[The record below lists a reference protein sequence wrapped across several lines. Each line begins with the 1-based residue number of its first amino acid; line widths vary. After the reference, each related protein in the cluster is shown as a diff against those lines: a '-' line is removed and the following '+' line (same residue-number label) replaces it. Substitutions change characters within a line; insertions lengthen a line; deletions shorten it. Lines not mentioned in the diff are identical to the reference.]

1 MKIYNKIV
9 YDINNNII
17 EEDSYEYEGPLTL
30 ADFVTT
36 AAKAATPYIPYAV
49 AGTALF
55 GMQQAGA
62 IGKFNQSVSNRNV
75 LVKENEA
82 KILDYK
88 LTLDLARFNKAFEK
102 LEGTTTVALAKS
114 GVQTNSGTAANIKLS
129 NLYEKE
135 LEIQMMK
142 YNTEIGKA
150 EKLEEANFARING
163 EMARMNARMQQIQ
176 IASSVGSSLLTM
188 TG

>member
-1 MKIYNKIV
+1 M
-9 YDINNNII
+9 
-17 EEDSYEYEGPLTL
+17 GFL
-30 ADFVTT
+30 AP
-36 AAKAATPYIPYAV
+36 AAPYIV
-49 AGTALF
+49 GGTALA
-55 GMQQAGA
+55 GVSQVGA
-62 IGKFNQSVSNRNV
+62 IGKFNQSVSNRNA

-82 KILDYK
+82 KILDDK

-102 LEGTTTVALAKS
+102 LEGTTNAALAKS

-135 LEIQMMK
+135 LEIEMMK

-150 EKLEEANFARING
+150 AKLEEANFARING

-176 IASSVGSSLLTM
+176 IASATGSTLLTM

>member
-30 ADFVTT
+30 SGP
-36 AAKAATPYIPYAV
+36 AAAAAPYVV
-49 AGTALF
+49 AGTALL
-55 GMQQAGA
+55 GMRQAGA
-62 IGKFNQSVSNRNV
+62 IGKFNQSVSNRNA

-82 KILDYK
+82 KILDDK
-88 LTLDLARFNKAFEK
+88 LTLDLAKFNKAFEK

-150 EKLEEANFARING
+150 AKLEEANFARING

-176 IASSVGSSLLTM
+176 IASSAGSSLLTM

>member
-1 MKIYNKIV
+1 M
-9 YDINNNII
+9 
-17 EEDSYEYEGPLTL
+17 T
-30 ADFVTT
+30 AFV
-36 AAKAATPYIPYAV
+36 AATPYLV
-49 AGTALF
+49 GGSALL

-62 IGKFNQSVSNRNV
+62 IGKFNQDISNRNA

-82 KILDYK
+82 KILDDK

-129 NLYEKE
+129 NLHEKE

-150 EKLEEANFARING
+150 TKLEEANFARING
-163 EMARMNARMQQIQ
+163 EVAKMNARMQQLQ
-176 IASSVGSSLLTM
+176 IASSVGASLLTI
-188 TG
+188 TQ

>member
-9 YDINNNII
+9 YDINDNII

-30 ADFVTT
+30 AGPAFAAAATT
-36 AAKAATPYIPYAV
+36 ATPYLVGGSALL
-49 AGTALF
+49 GT
-55 GMQQAGA
+55 QQAGA
-62 IGKFNQSVSNRNV
+62 IGKFNQSVSNRNA

-82 KILDYK
+82 KILDDK

-102 LEGTTTVALAKS
+102 LEGTTNAALAKS

-135 LEIQMMK
+135 LEIEMMK

-150 EKLEEANFARING
+150 AKLEEANFARING

-176 IASSVGSSLLTM
+176 IASATGSTLLTM